1 MSWSKRLLRSG
12 FLGIVLVAGGA
23 LSACTMAPV
32 YSNPEA
38 LQQKLAFTYAEP
50 NSRYEQ
56 IVYQELRLRLGE
68 SQAPDARQLR
78 VALSFAG
85 AVQGLSDTTNPNTPL
100 RMTATAQLTVTPPPG
115 STEPPTVITRTAT
128 AEYTTNSQA
137 FSASAAGTE
146 ALERASR
153 AVAESLRLALLAG
166 AVR

>member
-56 IVYQELRLRLGE
+56 IVYMSEGDFVYVPPFVPHIEGNLSHTEELIWLTTRN
-68 SQAPDARQLR
+68 PDNI
-78 VALSFAG
+78 V
-85 AVQGLSDTTNPNTPL
+85 VN
-100 RMTATAQLTVTPPPG
+100 
-115 STEPPTVITRTAT
+115 
-128 AEYTTNSQA
+128 
-137 FSASAAGTE
+137 
-146 ALERASR
+146 LENQDIADIDI
-153 AVAESLRLALLAG
+153 AYVD
-166 AVR
+166 